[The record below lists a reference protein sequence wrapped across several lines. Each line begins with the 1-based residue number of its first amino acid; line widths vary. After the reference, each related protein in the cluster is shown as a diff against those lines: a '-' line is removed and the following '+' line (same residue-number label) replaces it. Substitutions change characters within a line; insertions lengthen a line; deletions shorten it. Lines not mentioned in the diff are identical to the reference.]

1 MTSFRRLLPPILG
14 LLAVA
19 LSGRAQPV
27 VMTTNTILQDL
38 VRQIA
43 GERVDVRCLLP
54 IGVDPHS
61 FEPSPADVRR
71 LAQAQLVVVN
81 GIDFEPWLD
90 KLVAN
95 SGYSGPVVAAS
106 EGVPLLD
113 SEGHVHDPAAEA
125 DDHDAAEDHHE
136 HGSLDPHAWHDPRK
150 VVRYTRNLALALS
163 DLLPTHSAEIEAA
176 TTAYIAKLEQLHV
189 YATEQFAPLPEARR
203 RLVTAHDALRYLGQ
217 AYNLQIIPIAGL
229 APGQEPNPRALARL
243 IDTIRAQRVP
253 AVFFEST
260 SSPKALRLIA
270 EEAGVATVTSL
281 YTDSLGPAGS
291 PGSTYLGMFRHN
303 VDTIVEALR

>member
-1 MTSFRRLLPPILG
+1 MTLLRRLPIL
-14 LLAVA
+14 LFSLAA
-19 LSGRAQPV
+19 LALASHAQPV

-38 VRQIA
+38 VRQVA
-43 GERVDVRCLLP
+43 GDRVDARCLLP
-54 IGVDPHS
+54 VGVDPHS

-81 GIDFEPWLD
+81 GVDFEPWLD
-90 KLVAN
+90 KLVFN
-95 SGYSGPVVAAS
+95 SGYNGPTVVAS

-113 SEGHVHDPAAEA
+113 SEGHVHDPASE
-125 DDHDAAEDHHE
+125 DDDPATGDPHE
-136 HGSLDPHAWHDPRK
+136 HGTLDPHAWHDPRNLI
-150 VVRYTRNLALALS
+150 RYTRNVALALT
-163 DLLPTHSAEIEAA
+163 DLLPEHAAEIEAA
-176 TTAYIAKLEQLHV
+176 AAAYIAKLEALHR
-189 YATEQFAPLPEARR
+189 YAAAEFAKLPNARR
-203 RLVTAHDALRYLGQ
+203 RLVTAHDALRYLGH
-217 AYNLQIIPIAGL
+217 AYDLQITPIAGL

-243 IDTIRAQRVP
+243 IDSIRAHNVP

-270 EEAGVATVTSL
+270 DEAGVNTVTSL

-291 PGSTYLGMFRHN
+291 PGATYLGLFRHN